1 MREKWFLATAIS
13 LVILFAAFLRVPTFY
28 LPHNHGDQLIYLG
41 LAMKLDKLGLAD
53 YNLRRLDVI
62 GNEDFIG
69 VVTAKEEKGSML
81 KAFESDNLFYYS
93 REVLDSRP
101 PAFSYLLMLSH
112 KIFSQEGIFFA
123 VNRNLGLRALFY
135 HPAEFFKVQF
145 YATWINFVFSL
156 LSVGM
161 VFLLGRV
168 LFNQR
173 VGLWAAMLMAIS
185 PVDILTSQRLWA
197 DEMLVFFT
205 ALAVFLFWKVRK
217 AQSMTFAILSG
228 VSAGIAALT
237 KGTGLF
243 IISGILLFTMYVNL
257 KKNYKGLLGIRNIFD
272 REQMIFLFFA
282 VAISF
287 FWYARVTIT
296 YGTPLYRPHIASFD
310 KLGSWDFMMSQ
321 RPRYGQAYYFVF
333 LAPVYILFYFELV
346 KTVLRKVFSEE
357 RLILLCWFFVFL
369 IPLVYSKAN
378 EERYMLPAYPAI
390 AIFTALA
397 LESIRCKV
405 NVLMKVKYLG
415 DVIVLIV
422 FASTFFWSFHLS
434 LECVF
439 GNYAIFNIF

>member
-1 MREKWFLATAIS
+1 MYKKWLQVIAVS
-13 LVILFAAFLRVPTFY
+13 LVILFAAFLRVSTFY

-41 LAMKLDKLGLAD
+41 LAMKLDKFGLAD
-53 YNLRRLDVI
+53 YNLRRLDII

-81 KAFESDNLFYYS
+81 RRFEADNLFYYS

-112 KIFSQEGIFFA
+112 KIFSPEGMFFT
-123 VNRNLGLRALFY
+123 VNRNLGPKALFY
-135 HPAEFFKVQF
+135 HPAKFFKVQF
-145 YATWINFVFSL
+145 YAAWINFVFSL
-156 LSVGM
+156 LAVGM
-161 VFLLGRV
+161 VFLLARV

-173 VGLWAAMLMAIS
+173 VGLWAAILMAIS
-185 PVDILTSQRLWA
+185 PLDILTSQRLWA

-205 ALAVFLFWKVRK
+205 ALAVFLFWKARK
-217 AQSMTFAILSG
+217 TQSMTFAILSG

-243 IISGILLFTMYVNL
+243 IIGGILLFTMCVNL
-257 KKNYKGLLGIRNIFD
+257 KQNYKGLLSIKNIFD

-282 VAISF
+282 LAISF

-310 KLGSWDFMMSQ
+310 KLGSWDFKMNQ
-321 RPRYGQAYYFVF
+321 RLRYGQAYYFVF
-333 LAPVYILFYFELV
+333 LTPAYILFYFELV
-346 KTVLRKVFSEE
+346 KTMLRKVFSQE

-369 IPLVYSKAN
+369 IPLVYLKAN

-397 LESIRCKV
+397 LESIRCKA
-405 NVLMKVKYLG
+405 NLLLKVKYLG
-415 DVIVLIV
+415 DVIVLMV
-422 FASTFFWSFHLS
+422 FVSTFFWSCALS
-434 LECVF
+434 LKYVF
-439 GNYAIFNIF
+439 GNSPIFNIF